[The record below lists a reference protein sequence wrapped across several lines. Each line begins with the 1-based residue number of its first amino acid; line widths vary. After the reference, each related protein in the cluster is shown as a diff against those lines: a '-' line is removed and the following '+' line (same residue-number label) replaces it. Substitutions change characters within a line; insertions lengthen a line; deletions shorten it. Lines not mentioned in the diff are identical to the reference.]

1 MQSNHHSYKPL
12 HQNGLLKHGLSP
24 IILTPM
30 TQEESV
36 PDGDDDNDTS
46 VEFENTQSE
55 IQQDNSNKKKEAEN
69 QPDAAYADNFSAY

>member
-1 MQSNHHSYKPL
+1 
-12 HQNGLLKHGLSP
+12 
-24 IILTPM
+24 M

-36 PDGDDDNDTS
+36 PDCDEDNDTS

-69 QPDAAYADNFSAY
+69 